1 MAHQPLTPAAFARL
15 ALRRL
20 RARAKRAVAEQGSSY
35 FKPTDEFTL
44 LGVRSA
50 DVRAVERALY
60 QEVRG
65 GWGVAEAQALCE
77 RLVRR
82 RELEAKAVGV
92 LLLGRFRKG
101 YPRTLFSVVRRWLDE
116 RWFPNWAAVDTLA
129 PTVLTPLLERYPSL
143 LPQLLRWGGSRNHW
157 RRRAAV
163 VALVL
168 PARRGRCLDEAYA
181 LVRRLFGDEEDLMHK
196 ACGWLLREA
205 GKTDM
210 RRLERFLRTHGSAI
224 PRTTVRYAIER
235 FPEARRNWLLRET
248 RGRKTVGR

>member
-1 MAHQPLTPAAFARL
+1 MARTAVVQ
-15 ALRRL
+15 LRT
-20 RARAKRAVAEQGSSY
+20 RARPAVAEQGRNY

-44 LGVRSA
+44 LGMRAA
-50 DVRAVERALY
+50 DLRALERELF

-65 GWGVAEAQALCE
+65 RWSVTEAEALCE

-82 RELEAKAVGV
+82 RELEAKQLGV
-92 LLLGRFRKG
+92 LLLGRFRND
-101 YPRTLFSVVRRWLDE
+101 YPRALFPVVRRWLDE

-129 PTVLTPLLERYPSL
+129 PTVLTPLIERYPSL

-168 PARRGRCLDEAYA
+168 LARRGRFLDEAYA
-181 LVRRLFGDEEDLMHK
+181 LVAHLFADEEDLMHK

-210 RRLERFLRTHGSAI
+210 PRLERFLRMHGPAI
-224 PRTTVRYAIER
+224 PRTTLRYAIER
-235 FPEARRNWLLRET
+235 FPEQRRKRLLRET
-248 RGRKTVGR
+248 AGRTVRR